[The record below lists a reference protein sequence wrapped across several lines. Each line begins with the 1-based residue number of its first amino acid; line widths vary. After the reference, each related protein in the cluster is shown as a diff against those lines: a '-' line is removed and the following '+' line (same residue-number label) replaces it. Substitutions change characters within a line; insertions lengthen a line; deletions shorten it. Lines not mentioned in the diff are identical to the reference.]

1 MSISYS
7 SALSRNGKGQLYG
20 SEDWLSNKHVAK
32 EPNRAEFTRQKDQFF
47 ENSRFV
53 QAFND
58 SGSRISEDILPY
70 ARGINPLVSVSFSNS
85 DGRPVKLPN
94 KILENG
100 AFRPPIRKIEEI
112 VPLSRLPIGNY
123 SVHTSPSIQVYK
135 AQPLPLNYRAIIE
148 AKPLAT
154 YNSNFVVPDYTPKNI
169 MYILDDNSIKYSIET
184 SKIGGK
190 IAGPT
195 DEKFE
200 RLNDPLHFNIETA
213 KVGDRTP
220 GAAPVHAE
228 PTRETTQYSIE
239 TIQVGGKVA
248 GADLDAKFAR
258 LDPKSHYNISSTKS
272 VSSGQVRVPHVDP
285 VLAPRRVNGSL
296 FRAGGKT
303 TALADTLFSAGG
315 QVDTERGKRVRTKPT
330 TTRTP
335 YSTVMVV

>member
-32 EPNRAEFTRQKDQFF
+32 EPNRAVFTRQKDQFF

-70 ARGINPLVSVSFSNS
+70 ARGINPLVSVSYSNS
-85 DGRPVKLPN
+85 DGSPVKLPN

-123 SVHTSPSIQVYK
+123 SIHTSPSIKVYK
-135 AQPLPLNYRAIIE
+135 PQPLPLNYKAIIE

-169 MYILDDNSIKYSIET
+169 MYVLDDNSIKYSIET
-184 SKIGGK
+184 AKTGGQ
-190 IAGPT
+190 IAGRPT

-200 RLNDPLHFNIETA
+200 RLNEPLHFNIETA
-213 KVGDRTP
+213 KIGGRTP
-220 GAAPVHAE
+220 GAAPAHAE
-228 PTRETTQYSIE
+228 PTRSTTQYSIE
-239 TIQVGGKVA
+239 TTQIGGQVA
-248 GADLDAKFAR
+248 GADPNANFAR
-258 LDPKSHYNISSTKS
+258 LDPKSHYNISSTKTIS
-272 VSSGQVRVPHVDP
+272 TGQVRAPQIDP
-285 VLAPRRVNGSL
+285 ILAPRRVTGSL

-303 TALADTLFSAGG
+303 TGLADTLFSAGG
-315 QVDTERGKRVRTKPT
+315 HVDTERGKRVRTKPN
-330 TTRTP
+330 
-335 YSTVMVV
+335 